1 MKKKFLSLMMAA
13 AVVATT
19 SVSAFAADTTIN
31 GLDNVEHK
39 AQISITG
46 DVQDES
52 GQVKPGNLNVTVPT
66 AASFTVNKNNSV
78 ESATINITNSG
89 SQDIDVFAYKFTD
102 VSQGEKI
109 NVVRTSGLERQNR
122 TNVSLSLRGDL
133 GIVYLGSKP
142 GDSQSGIYSVPDFE
156 DSNAINTD
164 TTPYKLANVAPG
176 SKGKLFLE
184 GTAGNTGN
192 VAEAV
197 KDNFTLILKIKK
209 GTKQ

>member
-39 AQISITG
+39 AQVSITG
-46 DVQDES
+46 DVQDQS
-52 GQVKPGNLNVTVPT
+52 GHVQPGNLNVTVPT
-66 AASFTVNKNNSV
+66 AASFTVNKNNLV

-102 VSQGEKI
+102 VSKEDKI
-109 NVVRTSGLERQNR
+109 NVVKTSGLTGQKR
-122 TNVSLSLRGDL
+122 TSVSLSLRGGL
-133 GIVYLGSKP
+133 GVVYLGSKP
-142 GDSQSGIYSVPDFE
+142 GTSQSGIYSVPDFD
-156 DSNAINTD
+156 DSNAIDTD
-164 TTPYKLANVAPG
+164 TTPYRLANVAPG
-176 SKGKLFLE
+176 TKGELVLE
-184 GTAGNTGN
+184 GTAGNTGE
-192 VAEAV
+192 VTEAV

-209 GTKQ
+209 GTK

>member
-19 SVSAFAADTTIN
+19 SVSAFASDTIIN

-46 DVQDES
+46 DVQDQS
-52 GQVKPGNLNVTVPT
+52 GGVKPGNLNVTVPT
-66 AASFTVNKNNSV
+66 TASFTVNKNNSV
-78 ESATINITNSG
+78 ESATIKITNSG

-102 VSQGEKI
+102 VSQGQKI
-109 NVVRTSGLERQNR
+109 NVVKTSGLAGHNR

-133 GIVYLGSKP
+133 GTVYLGSEP
-142 GDSQSGIYSVPDFE
+142 GDSQSGIYSVQDFE
-156 DSNAINTD
+156 NSDAIDTNAS
-164 TTPYKLANVAPG
+164 PYKLANVAPG
-176 SKGKLFLE
+176 SEGKLFLE
-184 GTAGNTGN
+184 GTAGNEGN
-192 VAEAV
+192 VTEAV

-209 GTKQ
+209 GTK